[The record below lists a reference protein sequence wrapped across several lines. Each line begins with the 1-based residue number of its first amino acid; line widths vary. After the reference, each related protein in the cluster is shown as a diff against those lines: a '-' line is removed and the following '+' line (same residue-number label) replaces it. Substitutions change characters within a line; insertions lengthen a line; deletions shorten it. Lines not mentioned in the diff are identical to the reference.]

1 MNITVIKTKLRT
13 FYLTYKVYLNL
24 TFSLIMVAFLY
35 TIHKGDL
42 KYIVEVLKV
51 AQALIQV
58 LAGMWDMMSINKAT
72 IRYILAGILLG
83 VLITG
88 LYFTSVRRGGNTN
101 VHQPETSKTSTITSK
116 LPVTTKS
123 TLSVTKKTT
132 ESEPDLIVSNKYV
145 AKIDGKLV
153 EAPIKNVSYK
163 DKNSTTATVST
174 TIDVTPLV
182 KQMTPKW
189 EAGVGIGYV
198 DNDVLPC
205 MTLQRNYKHDK
216 AVEAVIQIDTNGNF
230 KGASLVHK
238 WRF

>member
-1 MNITVIKTKLRT
+1 
-13 FYLTYKVYLNL
+13 
-24 TFSLIMVAFLY
+24 
-35 TIHKGDL
+35 
-42 KYIVEVLKV
+42 
-51 AQALIQV
+51 
-58 LAGMWDMMSINKAT
+58 MSINKTT
-72 IRYILAGILLG
+72 IRYILAGVLVG

-88 LYFTSVRRGGNTN
+88 LYFTSVRRGENTN
-101 VHQPETSKTSTITSK
+101 VHQPETPKTTSK
-116 LPVTTKS
+116 LPVTTQS

-153 EAPIKNVSYK
+153 EAPMKPNVSYK
-163 DKNSTTATVST
+163 DKNNTTATVST

-189 EAGVGIGYV
+189 EAGVGVGYV
-198 DNDVLPC
+198 DKDVLPC

-216 AVEAVIQIDTNGNF
+216 AVEAVIQIDTSGNF

>member
-1 MNITVIKTKLRT
+1 M
-13 FYLTYKVYLNL
+13 
-24 TFSLIMVAFLY
+24 
-35 TIHKGDL
+35 
-42 KYIVEVLKV
+42 
-51 AQALIQV
+51 
-58 LAGMWDMMSINKAT
+58 MMSINKTT
-72 IRYILAGILLG
+72 IKYILAGILLG

-101 VHQPETSKTSTITSK
+101 VHHSETPKTTSQ
-116 LPVTTKS
+116 LPVTTQS
-123 TLSVTKKTT
+123 TLSVTKKITK
-132 ESEPDLIVSNKYV
+132 SDPDLIVSNKYV

-153 EAPIKNVSYK
+153 ETPIKNVSYK

-189 EAGVGIGYV
+189 EAGVGVGYV
-198 DNDVLPC
+198 DNDVSPC

-216 AVEAVIQIDTNGNF
+216 AVEAVIQIDTSGNF

>member
-1 MNITVIKTKLRT
+1 
-13 FYLTYKVYLNL
+13 
-24 TFSLIMVAFLY
+24 
-35 TIHKGDL
+35 
-42 KYIVEVLKV
+42 
-51 AQALIQV
+51 
-58 LAGMWDMMSINKAT
+58 MSINKTT

-83 VLITG
+83 VLIIG
-88 LYFTSVRRGGNTN
+88 LYFTSVRRGENTN
-101 VHQPETSKTSTITSK
+101 VHQPETPKITTSK
-116 LPVTTKS
+116 PTVTTQS

-153 EAPIKNVSYK
+153 EAPIIKDVS
-163 DKNSTTATVST
+163 NTEGNTAHVST

-189 EAGVGIGYV
+189 EAGVGVSYV
-198 DNDVLPC
+198 DNAVLPC

-216 AVEAVIQIDTNGNF
+216 AVEAVIQIDTSGNF
-230 KGASLVHK
+230 KGASVIHK

>member
-1 MNITVIKTKLRT
+1 
-13 FYLTYKVYLNL
+13 
-24 TFSLIMVAFLY
+24 
-35 TIHKGDL
+35 
-42 KYIVEVLKV
+42 
-51 AQALIQV
+51 
-58 LAGMWDMMSINKAT
+58 MMSINKTT
-72 IRYILAGILLG
+72 IRYILAGILLVG

-101 VHQPETSKTSTITSK
+101 VHHSETLKTTTSQ
-116 LPVTTKS
+116 LPVTTQS
-123 TLSVTKKTT
+123 TLSVTKKIT
-132 ESEPDLIVSNKYV
+132 ESDPDLIVSNKYV

-153 EAPIKNVSYK
+153 EAPIKPDVSYK
-163 DKNSTTATVST
+163 DKNSTTTIVST

-189 EAGVGIGYV
+189 EAGVGVGYI

-216 AVEAVIQIDTNGNF
+216 AVEAVIQIDTSGNF

>member
-1 MNITVIKTKLRT
+1 
-13 FYLTYKVYLNL
+13 
-24 TFSLIMVAFLY
+24 MV
-35 TIHKGDL
+35 
-42 KYIVEVLKV
+42 
-51 AQALIQV
+51 
-58 LAGMWDMMSINKAT
+58 SINKTT

-101 VHQPETSKTSTITSK
+101 VHPSETPKTTTSK
-116 LPVTTKS
+116 LPVTTQS
-123 TLSVTKKTT
+123 TLSVTKKLT

-153 EAPIKNVSYK
+153 EAPIKSDVSYK

>member
-1 MNITVIKTKLRT
+1 
-13 FYLTYKVYLNL
+13 
-24 TFSLIMVAFLY
+24 
-35 TIHKGDL
+35 
-42 KYIVEVLKV
+42 
-51 AQALIQV
+51 
-58 LAGMWDMMSINKAT
+58 MMSINKTT
-72 IRYILAGILLG
+72 IRYILAGVLVI
-83 VLITG
+83 VLIIG

-101 VHQPETSKTSTITSK
+101 VHHSETPKTTSQ
-116 LPVTTKS
+116 LPVTTQS

-132 ESEPDLIVSNKYV
+132 ESEPYLIVSNKYV
-145 AKIDGKLV
+145 AKIDGKIV
-153 EAPIKNVSYK
+153 EAPIKDVSYK
-163 DKNSTTATVST
+163 DKNSTTTTVST

-205 MTLQRNYKHDK
+205 MTLQRNYTHDK
-216 AVEAVIQIDTNGNF
+216 AVKAIIQIDTSGNL

>member
-1 MNITVIKTKLRT
+1 
-13 FYLTYKVYLNL
+13 
-24 TFSLIMVAFLY
+24 
-35 TIHKGDL
+35 
-42 KYIVEVLKV
+42 
-51 AQALIQV
+51 
-58 LAGMWDMMSINKAT
+58 MMSINKTT
-72 IRYILAGILLG
+72 IRYILAGVLVI
-83 VLITG
+83 VLIIG

-101 VHQPETSKTSTITSK
+101 VHHSETPKTTSQ
-116 LPVTTKS
+116 LPVTTQS
-123 TLSVTKKTT
+123 TLSVTKKNT

-145 AKIDGKLV
+145 AKIDGKIV
-153 EAPIKNVSYK
+153 EAPIKDVSYK
-163 DKNSTTATVST
+163 DKNSTTTTVST

-216 AVEAVIQIDTNGNF
+216 AVEAVIQIDTSGNL

>member
-1 MNITVIKTKLRT
+1 
-13 FYLTYKVYLNL
+13 
-24 TFSLIMVAFLY
+24 
-35 TIHKGDL
+35 
-42 KYIVEVLKV
+42 
-51 AQALIQV
+51 
-58 LAGMWDMMSINKAT
+58 MMSINKTT
-72 IRYILAGILLG
+72 IRYILAGVLVI
-83 VLITG
+83 VLIIG
-88 LYFTSVRRGGNTN
+88 LYFTSVRRGENTN
-101 VHQPETSKTSTITSK
+101 VHHSETPKTTSK
-116 LPVTTKS
+116 LPVTTQS

-145 AKIDGKLV
+145 AKIDGKIV
-153 EAPIKNVSYK
+153 EAPIKDVSYK
-163 DKNSTTATVST
+163 DKNSTTTTVST

-205 MTLQRNYKHDK
+205 MTLQRNYTHDK
-216 AVEAVIQIDTNGNF
+216 AVEAIIQIDTSGNL

>member
-1 MNITVIKTKLRT
+1 MM
-13 FYLTYKVYLNL
+13 
-24 TFSLIMVAFLY
+24 MV
-35 TIHKGDL
+35 
-42 KYIVEVLKV
+42 
-51 AQALIQV
+51 
-58 LAGMWDMMSINKAT
+58 SINKTT
-72 IRYILAGILLG
+72 IRYILAGILLVG

-88 LYFTSVRRGGNTN
+88 LYFTSVRRDGNTN
-101 VHQPETSKTSTITSK
+101 VHQSETPKTTTSK
-116 LPVTTKS
+116 LPVTTQS

-132 ESEPDLIVSNKYV
+132 ESDPDLIVSNKYV

-163 DKNSTTATVST
+163 DKNNTTATVST

-189 EAGVGIGYV
+189 EAGVGVGYI
-198 DNDVLPC
+198 DKDVLPC

-216 AVEAVIQIDTNGNF
+216 AVEAVIQIDTSGNF

>member
-1 MNITVIKTKLRT
+1 
-13 FYLTYKVYLNL
+13 
-24 TFSLIMVAFLY
+24 
-35 TIHKGDL
+35 
-42 KYIVEVLKV
+42 
-51 AQALIQV
+51 
-58 LAGMWDMMSINKAT
+58 MMSINKTT
-72 IRYILAGILLG
+72 IRYILVGILLG

-101 VHQPETSKTSTITSK
+101 VHHSETSKTTTSK
-116 LPVTTKS
+116 LPVTTQS
-123 TLSVTKKTT
+123 TLSVTKKIT

-163 DKNSTTATVST
+163 DKNSTTTTVST

-189 EAGVGIGYV
+189 EAGVGVGYV
-198 DNDVLPC
+198 DNDILPC

-216 AVEAVIQIDTNGNF
+216 AVEAVIQIDTSGNF

>member
-1 MNITVIKTKLRT
+1 
-13 FYLTYKVYLNL
+13 
-24 TFSLIMVAFLY
+24 
-35 TIHKGDL
+35 
-42 KYIVEVLKV
+42 
-51 AQALIQV
+51 
-58 LAGMWDMMSINKAT
+58 MMSINKTT

-88 LYFTSVRRGGNTN
+88 LYFTSVRHGGNTN
-101 VHQPETSKTSTITSK
+101 VHQPETPKTTSQ
-116 LPVTTKS
+116 LPVTTQS

-132 ESEPDLIVSNKYV
+132 ESDPDLIVSNKYV

-153 EAPIKNVSYK
+153 EAPMKPNVSYK

-189 EAGVGIGYV
+189 EAGVGVGYI
-198 DNDVLPC
+198 DKDVLPC
-205 MTLQRNYKHDK
+205 MTLQRNYEHDK
-216 AVEAVIQIDTNGNF
+216 AVEAVIQIDTDGNF

>member
-1 MNITVIKTKLRT
+1 MI
-13 FYLTYKVYLNL
+13 
-24 TFSLIMVAFLY
+24 
-35 TIHKGDL
+35 
-42 KYIVEVLKV
+42 
-51 AQALIQV
+51 
-58 LAGMWDMMSINKAT
+58 SINKTT

-88 LYFTSVRRGGNTN
+88 LYFTSVRRGENTN
-101 VHQPETSKTSTITSK
+101 VHQPETPKITTSK
-116 LPVTTKS
+116 LPVTTQS

-153 EAPIKNVSYK
+153 EAPMKNVSYK
-163 DKNSTTATVST
+163 DKNNTTTTISTTV
-174 TIDVTPLV
+174 DVTPLV

-198 DNDVLPC
+198 DKDVLPC

-216 AVEAVIQIDTNGNF
+216 AVEAVIQIDTSGNF

>member
-1 MNITVIKTKLRT
+1 
-13 FYLTYKVYLNL
+13 
-24 TFSLIMVAFLY
+24 
-35 TIHKGDL
+35 
-42 KYIVEVLKV
+42 
-51 AQALIQV
+51 
-58 LAGMWDMMSINKAT
+58 MSINKTT
-72 IRYILAGILLG
+72 IRYILAGILLV
-83 VLITG
+83 VLIIG

-101 VHQPETSKTSTITSK
+101 VHQPETPKTTSK
-116 LPVTTKS
+116 LPVTTQS
-123 TLSVTKKTT
+123 TLSVTKKIT
-132 ESEPDLIVSNKYV
+132 ENEPDLIVSNKYV

-153 EAPIKNVSYK
+153 EAPMKNVSYK

-189 EAGVGIGYV
+189 EAGVGVGYV
-198 DNDVLPC
+198 DKDVLPC

-216 AVEAVIQIDTNGNF
+216 AVEAVIQIDTSGNF

>member
-1 MNITVIKTKLRT
+1 M
-13 FYLTYKVYLNL
+13 
-24 TFSLIMVAFLY
+24 
-35 TIHKGDL
+35 
-42 KYIVEVLKV
+42 
-51 AQALIQV
+51 
-58 LAGMWDMMSINKAT
+58 MMSINKTT
-72 IRYILAGILLG
+72 IRYILVGILLG

-101 VHQPETSKTSTITSK
+101 VHQPETPKTTTNK
-116 LPVTTKS
+116 LPVTTQS
-123 TLSVTKKTT
+123 TLSVTKKVT
-132 ESEPDLIVSNKYV
+132 ESDPDLIVSNKYV

-189 EAGVGIGYV
+189 EVGVGVGYV
-198 DNDVLPC
+198 DNDILPC

-216 AVEAVIQIDTNGNF
+216 AVEAVIQIDTSGNF